1 MKNILIILMLLL
13 ILVVG
18 INSGCTSIEGNEKVL
33 TINDVKSDPTSFTGE
48 ITITGVNA
56 GIYEAD
62 PKIFFVVDTTE
73 LLSCKNLSCGA
84 YRLPAIYKG
93 DSPMPKVADEV
104 NITGTWDKHEVEGKN
119 GKEKVDIFTV
129 RKIAVKRNIMNILKG
144 NN

>member
-1 MKNILIILMLLL
+1 MKNIAVIMMLF

-18 INSGCTSIEGNEKVL
+18 INTGCTTIEGNVNVL

-48 ITITGVNA
+48 ITISGVNA
-56 GIYEAD
+56 GVYEAD
-62 PKIFFVVDTTE
+62 PKIFFVVDTAE

-93 DSPMPKVADEV
+93 TSPMPKVADEV
-104 NITGTWDKHEVEGKN
+104 NITGTWGKHEIEGKN
-119 GKEKVDIFTV
+119 GKENIDLFTV
-129 RKIAVKRNIMNILKG
+129 RKIVVKRNIMNILKG